1 MRLIDADAL
10 KGKESYIMMTTLD
23 TCFGSAKIF
32 LTETIDNAPTV
43 DAVPVVR
50 CGDCS
55 DIIRISGKKKNE
67 LPKRVFGDMTLEE
80 WTTYGKLADED
91 KVKEGECHST
101 QYKYDFAN
109 CIKGLKAVAELRAI
123 KALGGGK

>member
-50 CGDCS
+50 CGDCV
-55 DIIRISGKKKNE
+55 
-67 LPKRVFGDMTLEE
+67 LMKRKEIMTIDEAID
-80 WTTYGKLADED
+80 KIDED
-91 KVKEGECHST
+91 LHRLDLEDIHGRESREAINYLETMRRWVKNAKER
-101 QYKYDFAN
+101 YAK
-109 CIKGLKAVAELRAI
+109 
-123 KALGGGK
+123 

>member
-10 KGKESYIMMTTLD
+10 KGKESYIMLRTSD

-50 CGDCS
+50 CGDCVLM
-55 DIIRISGKKKNE
+55 KKGE
-67 LPKRVFGDMTLEE
+67 IMTIDEAIKRYVDNAEYERTHGNLQGCLEF
-80 WTTYGKLADED
+80 KQLA
-91 KVKEGECHST
+91 KW
-101 QYKYDFAN
+101 
-109 CIKGLKAVAELRAI
+109 LKELRAFRKI
-123 KALGGGK
+123 YLVDYVNDYLRVESEE

>member
-50 CGDCS
+50 CRDCVHFNGHECEDFRKVDPDDFCS
-55 DIIRISGKKKNE
+55 D
-67 LPKRVFGDMTLEE
+67 GDRRE
-80 WTTYGKLADED
+80 
-91 KVKEGECHST
+91 
-101 QYKYDFAN
+101 
-109 CIKGLKAVAELRAI
+109 R
-123 KALGGGK
+123 

>member
-43 DAVPVVR
+43 DAVPVVHSRWVLGGYDDMHYVCER
-50 CGDCS
+50 CGHKQSEYYAKPTANFCPNC
-55 DIIRISGKKKNE
+55 GAK
-67 LPKRVFGDMTLEE
+67 M
-80 WTTYGKLADED
+80 
-91 KVKEGECHST
+91 EGE
-101 QYKYDFAN
+101 K
-109 CIKGLKAVAELRAI
+109 
-123 KALGGGK
+123 

>member
-43 DAVPVVR
+43 DAVPVKKGEIMTIDEAIDKIDEDLHR
-50 CGDCS
+50 LDLE
-55 DIIRISGKKKNE
+55 DIHGRESREAINH
-67 LPKRVFGDMTLEE
+67 LETMRRWIKDAKE
-80 WTTYGKLADED
+80 RYGK
-91 KVKEGECHST
+91 
-101 QYKYDFAN
+101 
-109 CIKGLKAVAELRAI
+109 
-123 KALGGGK
+123 

>member
-1 MRLIDADAL
+1 MRLIEADAL

-50 CGDCS
+50 CGKGE
-55 DIIRISGKKKNE
+55 I
-67 LPKRVFGDMTLEE
+67 MTIDEAID
-80 WTTYGKLADED
+80 KIDED
-91 KVKEGECHST
+91 LHQLDLEDIHDRESREAINYLETMRRWIKDAKER
-101 QYKYDFAN
+101 YAK
-109 CIKGLKAVAELRAI
+109 
-123 KALGGGK
+123 

>member
-50 CGDCS
+50 CGDCVLM
-55 DIIRISGKKKNE
+55 KKGE
-67 LPKRVFGDMTLEE
+67 IMTLDETIE
-80 WTTYGKLADED
+80 KIDED
-91 KVKEGECHST
+91 LHRLDLEDVHGRESRGAINYLETMRRWIKDAKER
-101 QYKYDFAN
+101 YAK
-109 CIKGLKAVAELRAI
+109 
-123 KALGGGK
+123 

>member
-10 KGKESYIMMTTLD
+10 KGKESYIMMRTLD

-50 CGDCS
+50 CGDCVLM
-55 DIIRISGKKKNE
+55 KKGE
-67 LPKRVFGDMTLEE
+67 IMTIDEAID
-80 WTTYGKLADED
+80 KIDED
-91 KVKEGECHST
+91 LHQLDLEDIHDRESREAINYLETMRRWIKDAKER
-101 QYKYDFAN
+101 YAK
-109 CIKGLKAVAELRAI
+109 
-123 KALGGGK
+123 

>member
-50 CGDCS
+50 CGDCVLM
-55 DIIRISGKKKNE
+55 KKGE
-67 LPKRVFGDMTLEE
+67 IMTIDEAID
-80 WTTYGKLADED
+80 KIDED
-91 KVKEGECHST
+91 LHRLDLEDVHGRESREAINYLETMRHW
-101 QYKYDFAN
+101 
-109 CIKGLKAVAELRAI
+109 I
-123 KALGGGK
+123 KAAKERYAK